1 MSRVTPDSLSSFP
14 SPPPKYLTEELHSQ
28 HSAEVISLQRAH
40 QVAVGALRDQLQQ
53 QGRED
58 LRLLAETH
66 SKEMG
71 KYEGVACVPTQINC

>member
-1 MSRVTPDSLSSFP
+1 M
-14 SPPPKYLTEELHSQ
+14 HSQ
-28 HSAEVISLQRAH
+28 HSVEVISLQRAH
-40 QVAVGALRDQLQQ
+40 QVAVGALQDRLQQ

-71 KYEGVACVPTQINC
+71 KYELVG